1 MDSISYVV
9 QVVAAAALS
18 MIPAAPATVPGTVD
32 MVSVSNT
39 SIISQTADQITA
51 DKNLKDKVAEAT
63 KKEAEKNKTEDQK
76 KEEEK
81 KETAKTAEKEN
92 LKLPLEAGKYSYT
105 SDYGLRCA
113 PVTGAG
119 NFHYGMDLAA
129 PNGTPMFSIAD
140 GTVTRVVD
148 GVMGSQQGGDVQIE
162 STINGKLMTLRYYH
176 MGNSS
181 QYLKVGDKVKAGQH
195 ISDVGTT
202 GMSTGPHLHLEV
214 YEGKFSEQKHRD
226 PEEYFKEIGLEVVAK
241 ASANYVNKA
250 DHPSSCPGGIEP
262 ENPATPAPPV
272 QFQSTETTPAK
283 PSTPAE
289 PAPSKPAAPVTPT
302 PVPTHSPVPQP
313 TTKPTPVPVPSPSII
328 PSPVSTPSP
337 SAIPSPSA
345 SHIQV
350 TIPTLP
356 VGVPTP

>member
-1 MDSISYVV
+1 MDSISFVI
-9 QVVAAAALS
+9 QAVAAAALS
-18 MIPAAPATVPGTVD
+18 VIPAAPSTVPGTVD
-32 MVSVSNT
+32 MVNVTNV
-39 SIISQTADQITA
+39 SIISQTADQLA
-51 DKNLKDKVAEAT
+51 SDKAVKDKAATEEAT
-63 KKEAEKNKTEDQK
+63 KKETETKKTE
-76 KEEEK
+76 EAK

-92 LKLPLEAGKYSYT
+92 LKLPLEAGKYAYT
-105 SDYGLRCA
+105 SDFGLRCA

-129 PNGTPMFSIAD
+129 PNGTPMYSIAD

-148 GVMGSQQGGDVQIE
+148 GVMGSQRGGDVQIE

-214 YEGKFSEQKHRD
+214 YEGKFSESKHID

-241 ASANYVNKA
+241 ASANYVNKG
-250 DHPSSCPGGIEP
+250 DHPSSCPGGVTP
-262 ENPATPAPPV
+262 ENPETPAPPINV
-272 QFQSTETTPAK
+272 SSAETKPTAPAKNTPA
-283 PSTPAE
+283 
-289 PAPSKPAAPVTPT
+289 PAPATPSA

-313 TTKPTPVPVPSPSII
+313 TSKPTPTTPVPVPTPSVI
-328 PSPVSTPSP
+328 PSPVPTTSP
-337 SAIPSPSA
+337 SAIPSPTA
-345 SHIQV
+345 SHLQI

-356 VGVPTP
+356 VGIPTP

>member
-18 MIPAAPATVPGTVD
+18 VIPAAPATVSGNVD
-32 MVSVSNT
+32 IVSVANT

-51 DKNLKDKVAEAT
+51 DKTLKEKVAEAT
-63 KKEAEKNKTEDQK
+63 KKEAEKKTEEQKTEDA
-76 KEEEK
+76 K

-105 SDYGLRCA
+105 SDFGLRCA

-119 NFHYGMDLAA
+119 NFHYGIDLAA
-129 PNGTPMFSIAD
+129 PNGTPMYSIAD

-148 GVMGSQQGGDVQIE
+148 GVMGGQQGGDVQIE

-214 YEGKFSEQKHRD
+214 YEGKFSENKHRD

-241 ASANYVNKA
+241 AAANYVNKA
-250 DHPSSCPGGIEP
+250 DHPSSCPGGLEP

-272 QFQSTETTPAK
+272 QFQSAETNPVK
-283 PSTPAE
+283 PSTPRPAD
-289 PAPSKPAAPVTPT
+289 PAPSKPAAPVTPS
-302 PVPTHSPVPQP
+302 PVPTHAPVPQP
-313 TTKPTPVPVPSPSII
+313 TAKPTPVPAPI
-328 PSPVSTPSP
+328 PTPTQASPSP
-337 SAIPSPSA
+337 SAIPSPSPTYL
-345 SHIQV
+345 QV
-350 TIPTLP
+350 TLP
-356 VGVPTP
+356 PISVTVPSP